1 MIVRAI
7 GLPGVVTS
15 PSATSNKRSNSTRQ
29 GLRTSSALRISAVSF
44 AVSDG
49 SRRFTG
55 SVSVATRR
63 KIAFF
68 VHGSWHL
75 VCTQFVYVG
84 NQFPQPALKRMGHK
98 STSAV
103 ADNLEVK

>member
-15 PSATSNKRSNSTRQ
+15 PSATSNKRSNSARQ
-29 GLRTSSALRISAVSF
+29 GLRTSSALRIYAVSF

-68 VHGSWHL
+68 VHGSWHFRVPVEEGSRAMTKYNYMFL
-75 VCTQFVYVG
+75 GKVT
-84 NQFPQPALKRMGHK
+84 
-98 STSAV
+98 
-103 ADNLEVK
+103 